1 MKKILLF
8 IFLAIL
14 IFEKVNSQSNGVPK
28 IPLKYGLI
36 AKAYPDSIVLRWAPE
51 SANILPAHM
60 DAGVWIEKLAV
71 EGSYPYKLSKW
82 ERITSHPI
90 KPASAESFNNEKSK
104 KNENE
109 MLVAQMLYGKL
120 PSSFGKSEI
129 GNVKENAEAVQSLF
143 YMTLLGC
150 DYSPTAAQKM
160 GLRKMVSQSIKKD
173 QKLFYRV
180 YSAYT
185 NPIFKVDTTFTFCT
199 YGEWDADLAPKYLK
213 TTSQEK
219 AVELS
224 WPYNKELNRW
234 AGFNIERS
242 SDGKSFTKL
251 NKKPYMVMSEL
262 INSTVYY
269 IDSVINYKP
278 FFYRIEALD
287 PFGESVGFSEVVK
300 GFGRDFTPPDEL
312 NLVEKDLGG
321 KSIELKW
328 NFTSNTQRSD
338 LKHFVIKRGKQ
349 INNIIDTVKIVNN
362 FTFSYTDNYL
372 AKTKSTYYE
381 VVAVDTAGN
390 ARSSNPVRYF
400 MADVVPPDAPKN
412 FVAKIDQN
420 GIVNLSWDIDT
431 LEELVGYRVYR
442 RNQKDHDAV
451 CLQEGYLQTNFYSDT
466 LALNTLTEEVYYSV
480 SAIDLSYNHGKK
492 SNEVKLMK
500 PDVIAPFPPLI
511 KDYKVSNGSVYLQW
525 VPSPSKDVVVYILQR
540 KNINQSKIDWSKELS
555 KEQINYTD
563 KEVKNGEMYEY
574 SLVAID
580 EVKLRSE
587 PSFPLTVK
595 AYAPEKIAPPVLKW
609 IEKDNKLGFEWQS
622 QGTKPMFYIIYKD
635 DGNGLVQYKN
645 AQPNDT
651 QFFENKPTRN
661 AKIKYG
667 LQAVYADQNKSELTM
682 LDWKTIN

>member
-8 IFLAIL
+8 LFLIITAESIY
-14 IFEKVNSQSNGVPK
+14 SQSKDVPK

-51 SANILPAHM
+51 SVNALPAHLE
-60 DAGVWIEKLAV
+60 AGVWIEKLTV
-71 EGSYPYKLSKW
+71 EGSYPYQVSKW
-82 ERITSHPI
+82 EKVTTQPI
-90 KPASAESFNNEKSK
+90 KAASLESFNNEKSK

-109 MLVAQMLYGKL
+109 MLVAQLLYGKL
-120 PSSFGKSEI
+120 PTSFSKSEI
-129 GNVKENAEAVQSLF
+129 GSVNETAEALQSLF

-150 DYSPTAAQKM
+150 DYSTIAAHKM
-160 GLRKMVSQSIKKD
+160 GLRKTIYQAIKKE

-180 YSAYT
+180 YSAYK
-185 NPIFKVDTTFTFCT
+185 NPIFKIDTTITFCT
-199 YGEWDADLAPKYLK
+199 YGEWNANLAPKFLK
-213 TTSQEK
+213 TTPQEK

-224 WPYNKELNRW
+224 WPFNKELNRW

-242 SDGKSFTKL
+242 SDGKNFTKL
-251 NKKPYMVMSEL
+251 NKKPYMVMSDNR
-262 INSTVYY
+262 NSTVYY
-269 IDSVINYKP
+269 IDSVINYRP
-278 FFYRIEALD
+278 FFYRIEAID
-287 PFGESVGFSEVVK
+287 PFGESVGYSEVVK
-300 GFGRDFTPPDEL
+300 GFGRDLTPPDEL
-312 NLVEKDLGG
+312 NLIEKDLGS

-328 NFTSNTQRSD
+328 NFISNTQRSD
-338 LKHFVIKRGKQ
+338 LKHFIIKRGKQ
-349 INNIIDTVKIVNN
+349 INNIIDTVKILNT
-362 FTFSYTDNYL
+362 FTSSYTDYYP

-390 ARSSNPVRYF
+390 VRSSNPVRYF
-400 MADVVPPDAPKN
+400 MADVVPPEAPKN

-442 RNQKDHDAV
+442 RNQNDHDAV
-451 CLQEGYLQTNFYSDT
+451 CLQEGYLENNFYSDT
-466 LALNTLTEEVYYSV
+466 LALNTLTDEVYYSV
-480 SAIDLSYNHGKK
+480 SSIDLSYNHGKK

-511 KDYKVSNGSVYLQW
+511 KDYKVSNGSVFLQW

-540 KNINQSKIDWSKELS
+540 KNLTQSKIDWSKELS
-555 KEQINYTD
+555 KEQTSYTD
-563 KEVKNGEMYEY
+563 KEVKDGEMYEY
-574 SLVAID
+574 SLIAID
-580 EVKLRSE
+580 EVKLHSE

-622 QGTKPMFYIIYKD
+622 VGAKPMFYIIYKD
-635 DGNGLVQYKN
+635 DGKGLVQYKN

-651 QFFENKPTRN
+651 RFFENKPTGI

-667 LQAVYADQNKSELTM
+667 LQAVYTDQNKSELSI
-682 LDWKTIN
+682 LDWKIIN